1 MTMANTSLSQIYLN
15 TLAIVENA
23 CRGEYGI
30 PEFQR
35 QFVWKPDQILGLT
48 DSLARGYPIGSTLTW
63 RSEHLNRGDSENA
76 KVDKSWL
83 IDGQQRTTALCVIFQ
98 QKPEWWEQLGGK
110 QVEWSEYLQQNTV
123 CLDIGDPDFR
133 FVMRSKDSN
142 VQSKRYISVFEIMN
156 SSMIGTM
163 ATEVVNANCQWPL
176 NETERASQD
185 QVLNRLMDVQRIKDR
200 SIPVVEIPRQVDPTD
215 VAEIFSRL
223 NSRGTKVGQGDIYL
237 AIVAARSAGWVNTE
251 FIPFQDELKAEFGFE
266 LEPTVIF
273 RAFTSIAHA
282 KVKFAEVEDNFW
294 NEIDKGQG
302 WNQTK
307 QSLRLACQD
316 LRRYGITNE
325 SYLSSVNGI
334 VASAIYRSQFPDEDF
349 GCFLAWLIH
358 ALTKG
363 FFSGS
368 SDTKMGQVINALNKG
383 SRTEAI
389 DQLYERLY
397 GYSIPSIPAVLKDT
411 FRQGDFQT
419 TYRRNNNERTML
431 RLLTCRSQARDWCK
445 NKMERKVVICETTE
459 DSDIEH
465 HHVFPK
471 KHLSNSSDKGRVDE
485 LANIA
490 LITKLAN
497 KEIGGENPPDVYV
510 STPFQDIDDD
520 ILAEHY
526 LPPFGKAYSDW
537 LDDRS
542 SLLAQ
547 KSNEFLEELSE
558 GQFSPTSGKS
568 VRSLTF
574 KSPGTDPKT
583 YLSASDDQLQWVS
596 FESFTLTPGK
606 SPTAVKFPDGMREIG
621 SMQGVLIET
630 CEYLIRVGKITKRRS
645 VKNKSTVY
653 VSGKAAEVNKMRYP
667 RPLSNGMSVEANFNR
682 LGILRRVRLLLYTVG
697 EPLESVQIKE

>member
-1 MTMANTSLSQIYLN
+1 MTMSNTSLSQIYLN

-35 QFVWKPDQILGLT
+35 QFVWKPDQILGLA

-98 QKPEWWEQLGGK
+98 QKPEWWEQLEGK
-110 QVEWSEYLQQNTV
+110 RVEWTEYIQKNTV
-123 CLDIGDPDFR
+123 CLDLGDPEIR
-133 FVMRSKDSN
+133 FVMRSADSN
-142 VQSKRYISVFEIMN
+142 TPSKRYISVFEIMN
-156 SSMIGTM
+156 STTLGSMAG
-163 ATEVVNANCQWPL
+163 EVVAANSQWPVS
-176 NETERASQD
+176 ETERAIQD
-185 QVLNRLMDVQRIKDR
+185 QVLNRLMEVQRIKYR

-251 FIPFQDELKAEFGFE
+251 FIPFQDELKADYGFD

-282 KVKFAEVEDNFW
+282 KVKFAEVENSFW
-294 NEIDKGQG
+294 NDIDKGQG

-316 LRRYGITNE
+316 LRRHGVTNE
-325 SYLSSVNGI
+325 NYLSSVNGI
-334 VASAIYRSQFPDEDF
+334 VASAIYRSQFPDENF
-349 GCFLAWLIH
+349 GPFLAWLIH
-358 ALTKG
+358 ALTRG

-383 SRTEAI
+383 SQSEALS
-389 DQLYERLY
+389 QLYERLH
-397 GYSIPSIPAVLKDT
+397 GNPISSIPTVLKET

-431 RLLTCRSQARDWCK
+431 RLLTGRKQARDWCK
-445 NKMERKVVICETTE
+445 NKLERKVVIHAATD

-471 KHLSNSSDKGRVDE
+471 KHLSNSSDKSRVDE

-497 KEIGGENPPDVYV
+497 KEIGGDNPPDVYV
-510 STPFQDIDDD
+510 STPFQDIGDD
-520 ILAEHY
+520 ILAEHCV
-526 LPPFGKAYSDW
+526 PSFGKSYSDW
-537 LDDRS
+537 LDDRAH
-542 SLLAQ
+542 LLAQ
-547 KSNEFLEELSE
+547 ESNDFLVELNNGKYNPPALEKGSDSVVVNSAIGVAKDLAKEDPLEEWVL
-558 GQFSPTSGKS
+558 
-568 VRSLTF
+568 
-574 KSPGTDPKT
+574 
-583 YLSASDDQLQWVS
+583 LQDYN
-596 FESFTLTPGK
+596 LDGGK
-606 SPTAVKFPDGMREIG
+606 SPKAVKFPDSIREIS
-621 SMQGVLIET
+621 SMQAVLVET
-630 CEYLIRVGKITKRRS
+630 CEYLIRAGKITRKAS

-653 VSGKAAEVNKMRYP
+653 VGLRTAEVNRMKYP
-667 RPLSNGMSVEANFNR
+667 RRLSNGMSVEANFNR
-682 LGILRRVRLLLYTVG
+682 LGILRRVRLLLGVVG
-697 EPLESVQIKE
+697 EPAESVQLKD